1 MRSRSLILALLTV
14 VSAACTSSPT
24 TTSQG
29 CLPGASLAC
38 ACTDGRTGAQVCG
51 DDGRLSPCVCTGG
64 DASTPPTDGTSADVP
79 VGVDVP
85 VIPDVPVSV
94 DVPATPD
101 VPVGVDV
108 PATPDVPVSVDVP
121 VIPDVPVGVDVPVIP
136 DVPVS
141 VDVPP
146 VVTAGNPYVGAR
158 MYVNPDYAMAVQA
171 SLGAAPA
178 AVRSAAACVARYP
191 TSIWIDRIAKVP
203 DVTRHLDAALAE
215 QARGTTPVVTTFVVY
230 DLPGRDCAA
239 HASNGE
245 LTISSADQARYR
257 TEYIDRIAAA
267 FRAHPGQRIAAI
279 IEPDSLPNL
288 TTNLSVPAC
297 SAAQSAYRDGVA
309 YAIRTLSLPNVSL
322 YLDAAHAGWLGWPD
336 NRTRAA
342 MVYRS
347 VLDAAG
353 GVNLIRGFA
362 SNVANYT
369 VLHEGPERFGW
380 DSNPCHDETTYARLF
395 GEALSAAG
403 VTHHDWIIDTSRNG
417 RGNIRAQWGSWCNVQ
432 GAGLGERPVAA
443 PSSGIDAYLWIKP
456 PGESDGTT
464 DRASP
469 RYDDSC
475 GNADA
480 TPGAPE
486 AGTWF
491 SPYFYSLV
499 QNASP
504 AVEACGAVVDAS
516 VPIDATVTPDAPV
529 ITDTGAITDR
539 GAITDTG
546 TTTDVVAA
554 PTRPGFYH
562 TQGASIVD
570 STGRTVR
577 LTGLSWFG
585 METSNYAPHGLWS
598 RGLGSV
604 LDQIRTLGYNVI
616 RIPWCNQMLDP
627 GSTPNSI
634 DLSQNADLAGLSAL
648 QVLDRIIA
656 GARARGL
663 KVILDRHR
671 PDSGSQSELWY
682 TGAYDEARWIRDW
695 VMLATRYRDDPT
707 VIGFDLHNEPH
718 GAATW
723 GDGNT
728 ATDWRLAAERAGN
741 AVLAVNP
748 DLLIIVEGIERY
760 AGTSYWWGGNLR
772 GARTAPVR
780 LSVPGRLVYSPH
792 DYPASVYMQTWFSAS
807 DYPAN
812 MPGVWGDAWGYLA
825 TQNIAPIWIGEFGTR
840 LASTSDRQWLTS
852 LVSYIRANNLSFAFW
867 CLNPNSGDTGGILQ
881 DDWRTVNTEKQSI
894 ITPAL
899 APLL

>member
-1 MRSRSLILALLTV
+1 MSPRSLLLASLAAMGL
-14 VSAACTSSPT
+14 ACTSAPT
-24 TTSQG
+24 TSPQG

-64 DASTPPTDGTSADVP
+64 DASTTLPDATSS
-79 VGVDVP
+79 
-85 VIPDVPVSV
+85 DVPVSV
-94 DVPATPD
+94 DAPLGVDVPASPD
-101 VPVGVDV
+101 APVGVDV
-108 PATPDVPVSVDVP
+108 PASPDVPVSVDVP
-121 VIPDVPVGVDVPVIP
+121 VSP

-141 VDVPP
+141 IDTPTPIDVPIA
-146 VVTAGNPYVGAR
+146 TTGNPFDGAR
-158 MYVNPDYAMAVQA
+158 MYVNPDYTRAVQMSADLASA
-171 SLGAAPA
+171 SLRPTL
-178 AVRSAAACVARYP
+178 ACVGRYP
-191 TSIWIDRIAKVP
+191 TAIWIDRIAKVP
-203 DVTRHLDAALAE
+203 EVTRHLDTALSE
-215 QARGTTPVVTTFVVY
+215 QSREGRPVVTTFVVY

-245 LTISSADQARYR
+245 LTISTADQTRYR

-288 TTNLSVPAC
+288 ATNLSVPAC
-297 SAAQSAYRDGVA
+297 AAAQNAYREGVA
-309 YAIRTLSLPNVSL
+309 YAIRALALPNVSL

-342 MVYRS
+342 AVYRS

-362 SNVANYT
+362 SNVSNYT
-369 VLHEGPERFGW
+369 VLREGPERFGW
-380 DSNPCHDETTYARLF
+380 DSNPCHDETTYARLL
-395 GEALSAAG
+395 GDALAAAG
-403 VTHHDWIIDTSRNG
+403 ITHHDWIIDTSRNG

-432 GAGLGERPVAA
+432 GAGLGERPVASPA
-443 PSSGIDAYLWIKP
+443 PGLDAYLWVKP
-456 PGESDGTT
+456 PGESDGTS
-464 DRASP
+464 DRTAA
-469 RYDDSC
+469 RYDDAC

-480 TPGAPE
+480 TSGAPE

-491 SPYFYSLV
+491 HSYFLSLV

-504 AVEACGAVVDAS
+504 AVAACASLPDASIDAPTDAVVSPDVS
-516 VPIDATVTPDAPV
+516 VRPDVTVTPDV
-529 ITDTGAITDR
+529 RI
-539 GAITDTG
+539 
-546 TTTDVVAA
+546 DVATADVPSA
-554 PTRPGFYH
+554 PTRPGFFH
-562 TQGASIVD
+562 TQGAAIVD
-570 STGRTVR
+570 SMGRTVR

-585 METSNYAPHGLWS
+585 FETANYAPHGLWS
-598 RGLGSV
+598 RSMASV
-604 LDQIRTLGYNVI
+604 LDQIRTLGYNTI
-616 RIPWCNQMLDP
+616 RVPWCNQMLDA
-627 GSTPNSI
+627 SSAPNSI
-634 DLSQNADLAGLSAL
+634 DLAQNADLRGLTAL
-648 QVLDRIIA
+648 QILDQLIA

-723 GDGNT
+723 GDGNM

-748 DLLIIVEGIERY
+748 DLLIIVEGIERH

-772 GARTAPVR
+772 GVRAAPVR
-780 LSVPGRLVYSPH
+780 LSVPGRVVYSPH
-792 DYPASVYMQTWFSAS
+792 DYPASVYAQTWFSAA

-812 MPGVWGDAWGYLA
+812 LPRVWGDAWGYIA
-825 TQNIAPIWIGEFGTR
+825 AENIAPVWIGEFGTR
-840 LASTSDRQWLTS
+840 LATTSDRQWLTG
-852 LVSYIRANNLSFAFW
+852 LVSYIRTNNLSFAFW

-894 ITPAL
+894 VMPAL